1 MAGSPLIRV
10 VGLFLGLFVA
20 FFPAE
25 GQAKNR
31 SSAVDPWVSLE
42 KSLIQLHRDYAPDSP
57 LLKPTS
63 FYEQVEA
70 YLAAGLWSSADTL
83 LSNAPAPQ
91 PPEVKRLRLN
101 LNLKRGEYE
110 RIYEAY
116 QRDASLFQGES
127 ELILG
132 ASQGALALKAYD
144 EALGLLS
151 HLHSLEENKPEQYYF
166 SALAYWGLKE
176 NEKLEAVLADAVRW
190 AEQAKDSPWSG
201 RIHLLK
207 VYHHLN
213 QKAYDLAFAGMGDLF
228 DNNTDLALLAVTW
241 GYFKL
246 GAAGNLFSVLQ
257 ALDASQEQSPYHS
270 QIYRILS
277 RFLIEEGNLPGA
289 IEMDQRERNE
299 LRKQMDL
306 LEKETERLR
315 RGISSGSRSTPPGAL
330 LVNTL
335 KKLENQ
341 VGEKRDL
348 KALYWYID
356 LQQRRQILTRLKDR
370 EREIDQEQR
379 RLQLA
384 LVRRCLSLQRDEW
397 KNTQGAE
404 GPPDVHGTVQSK
416 EKSGSSTAEI
426 QGLYQRAHN
435 AAAAGNPSQAAA
447 HLQEILV
454 RAPDQPYGDESTF
467 RLGDMAFERA
477 DYVEAVAY
485 YQRLLGRPDSPLH
498 ALARYKLAWALYL
511 QGKAQG
517 AIAILIQQE
526 TEGKE
531 ETDTEKEGPCTMIRT
546 PQERREPYRLLAL
559 SLAQIG
565 GPEQLARL
573 LHETEPEKRFSF
585 YERVTDHYQDENKPD
600 ALFQLIRAWIRTYPT
615 DLKTPL
621 LHQKMVRLITPS
633 DRFSIADVVTARME
647 FVNKYRTGS
656 LWATQY
662 TASEE
667 NGVKPI
673 LKTHLRFLM
682 THYYAEAK
690 KTETENAY
698 KSVLT
703 WSLYYLSMFPEEQD
717 IGKDR
722 FLYAETLAKLNE
734 TEKAITAFR
743 ESAYD
748 DPLHPFAAEAGYQ
761 EILLLEK
768 NHSPE
773 GPKAMA
779 AYDRFAARFPQDNR
793 AKEVALRLAE
803 LSFQR
808 GDYAKSR
815 VYAKKVFEEKDL
827 RTPTQEMHVAASRL
841 VVQAFLKQQAYAEAI
856 EVIQAL
862 LTENASPQLEL
873 TFKPLL
879 VLSYFQQG
887 ESLKHRGAV
896 QDAAEAFWQ
905 AYRFGV
911 ESDLGP
917 LALFEAA
924 VLWDDPL
931 TRLQSEKAL
940 LLFSVLYPKSA
951 LHHPALM
958 RLASLYEAA
967 DDPLKAAETY
977 EKAGRLPVGK
987 ALAQKALTQALVLY
1001 EAAGSWEKLYP
1012 LAMEQAGGIHSPRLP
1027 KKNKEERPRWL
1038 LKAAEANF
1046 KMQKSVSALK
1056 ILETLIKESKGDHP
1070 VSSYTAQ
1077 AHFMMAESKRE
1088 DFEEIEL
1095 VAPLE
1100 ENLEKKKALFEAL
1113 LENYDHA
1120 VLHPSPLVALNAN
1133 FRIGALFE
1141 DFSRALLHS
1150 ERPDNLTMEE
1160 EEVYERLLLAQA
1172 LPYIEKAE
1180 EAYQQNIEMGKASGI
1195 ENEWVIQSQ
1204 MHLFMLQQQIDI
1216 FNRGQG
1222 GLG

>member
-10 VGLFLGLFVA
+10 VGLFLGLFAA
-20 FFPAE
+20 FSPAE
-25 GQAKNR
+25 GFAKNR
-31 SSAVDPWVSLE
+31 PSATDPWISLE
-42 KSLIQLHRDYAPDSP
+42 KSLIKLHRDYAPDSP
-57 LLKPTS
+57 LLKPAS
-63 FYEQVEA
+63 FYEQVET
-70 YLAAGLWSSADTL
+70 YLTAGLWSSADTL

-91 PPEVKRLRLN
+91 PPEVQRLRLS
-101 LNLKRGEYE
+101 LFLKRGEHG

-116 QRDASLFQGES
+116 QRDPSLFQGES

-144 EALGLLS
+144 EALALLNP
-151 HLHSLEENKPEQYYF
+151 LHFLEENRPEQYYF

-190 AEQAKDSPWSG
+190 AEQAKDSPWAG

-228 DNNTDLALLAVTW
+228 NNNTDLALLAVTW

-246 GAAGNLFSVLQ
+246 GAAGNLFSILQ
-257 ALDASQEQSPYHS
+257 ALDAGQAQSAYHS

-306 LEKETERLR
+306 LERETEMLR
-315 RGISSGSRSTPPGAL
+315 RGISPASRSIPPGSL

-348 KALYWYID
+348 NALYWYID
-356 LQQRRQILTRLKDR
+356 LQQRRQMLTRLKDR

-384 LVRRCLSLQRDEW
+384 LVRRCLSLRRDEW
-397 KNTQGAE
+397 QKTRGE
-404 GPPDVHGTVQSK
+404 EPTPGVGGMQSA
-416 EKSGSSTAEI
+416 EKSGISTEEI
-426 QGLYQRAHN
+426 QRLYQHARK
-435 AAAAGNPSQAAA
+435 AAEAGNASQAAA
-447 HLQEILV
+447 DLQKVLAL
-454 RAPDQPYGDESTF
+454 APDQPYGDESAF

-477 DYVEAVAY
+477 DYAEAIGY
-485 YQRLLGRPDSPLH
+485 YQRLLGRQDSPLH
-498 ALARYKLAWALYL
+498 SLSRYKLAWALYL
-511 QGKAQG
+511 QGKARD
-517 AIAILIQQE
+517 AVSVLIQQE

-531 ETDTEKEGPCTMIRT
+531 ETEPEKEGPCTMIRT

-565 GPEQLARL
+565 GPEQLTRL

-585 YERVTDHYQDENKPD
+585 YEQVIDHYQHENKPD
-600 ALFQLIRAWIRTYPT
+600 ALFQLIRAWIGAYPI

-621 LHQKMVRLITPS
+621 LHEKMVSLIQPS
-633 DRFSIADVVTARME
+633 ERFSIADGVTARVE
-647 FVNKYRTGS
+647 FVNKYRPGS
-656 LWATQY
+656 LWATQH

-673 LKTHLRFLM
+673 LKKHLRFLM
-682 THYYAEAK
+682 THSYAEAK

-703 WSLYYLSMFPEEQD
+703 WSLYYLSMFAEEQD

-722 FLYAETLAKLNE
+722 FFYAETLAKLNE
-734 TEKAITAFR
+734 NEKAITAFR

-748 DPLHPFAAEAGYQ
+748 DPLHPLAAEAGYQ

-768 NHSPE
+768 VHAAE
-773 GPKAMA
+773 GPKAEA
-779 AYDRFAARFPQDNR
+779 AYDRFAARFPHDNR
-793 AKEVALRLAE
+793 AKEAALRLAE
-803 LSFQR
+803 LAFQR
-808 GDYAKSR
+808 GDYGKSR
-815 VYAKKVFEEKDL
+815 FYAKKVSEGKDL
-827 RTPTQEMHVAASRL
+827 KTTTQEMDLAASRL
-841 VVQAFLKQQAYAEAI
+841 VVQAFLKEQAYAEAI
-856 EVIQAL
+856 DVIQAL
-862 LTENASPQLEL
+862 LTENAPPQIEK

-887 ESLKHRGAV
+887 ESLKHRGAA

-905 AYRFGV
+905 VYRFGA
-911 ESDLGP
+911 ESALGP

-924 VLWDDPL
+924 VLWDSPL

-967 DDPLKAAETY
+967 DNPLKGAETY

-1001 EAAGSWEKLYP
+1001 EAASSWEKLYQ

-1027 KKNKEERPRWL
+1027 KKNKEERARWL

-1056 ILETLIKESKGDHP
+1056 ILETLIKESKGDRP
-1070 VSSYTAQ
+1070 VSSYIAQ
-1077 AHFMMAESKRE
+1077 AHFMVAESKRE

-1120 VLHPSPLVALNAN
+1120 VLHPSPLVALNAH

-1141 DFSRALLHS
+1141 DFSRALLDS
-1150 ERPDNLTMEE
+1150 ERPDNLSMEE
-1160 EEVYERLLLAQA
+1160 EEVYERLLLEQA
-1172 LPYIEKAE
+1172 LPYIKKAE

-1195 ENEWVIQSQ
+1195 ENEWIIQSQ
-1204 MHLFMLQQQIDI
+1204 VHLFMIQQQMDI